1 VQWSTVN
8 VTDRVSVSEVLL
20 AVAAHGLAGTTRTL
34 PGAPLPDG
42 EWVPFFRAVLSE
54 RLTGLLAAAVE
65 SEDMPTTPSQRD
77 AVEDAHVQAMART
90 LVLERVMLET
100 VDTLSAQNID
110 VRLLKGS
117 AFAHLDYPDPA
128 LRPCGDVDLLLRGGQ
143 FDVAVRGLEAT
154 GLRRVQVEP
163 RPGFASRFGKGV
175 TLRSADGIEI
185 DLHRTLAH
193 GSYGFTVPL
202 DEVWQSASV
211 LRLAAT
217 DVAVLS
223 AEDRLLH
230 AAYHLL
236 LGARPI
242 RLLQLR
248 DVAEIALYGGLDA
261 GAVRR
266 RAALWRAEA
275 VLSLA
280 LRETWSQLEIADVT
294 ALSRWAELYRPS
306 ESERRQLAAYGRPG
320 NPYSIQALNSL
331 SYISGVG
338 SKIAFAG
345 SLVLPQREFL
355 EARGLDRRRWIVHGL
370 RATRRQL
377 RGGR

>member
-8 VTDRVSVSEVLL
+8 VADDASVGEVLL
-20 AVAAHGLAGTTRTL
+20 AVAAYGLAGTTRTL
-34 PGAPLPDG
+34 PAKPLPD
-42 EWVPFFRAVLSE
+42 EAWELFFHTALSE
-54 RLTGLLAAAVE
+54 RLIGLLAAAVE
-65 SEDMPTTPSQRD
+65 GEAMPVTGGQRD

-90 LVLERVMLET
+90 LVLERVMLDT
-100 VDTLSAQNID
+100 VEILRVERID

-128 LRPCGDVDLLLRGGQ
+128 LRPCGDVDLLVRGGQ
-143 FDVAVRGLEAT
+143 FDVAVRRLEAA
-154 GLRRVQVEP
+154 GLHRVQVEP
-163 RPGFASRFGKGV
+163 RRGFASRFGKGV

-202 DEVWQSASV
+202 DEMWRSPSV

-236 LGARPI
+236 LGAPPI
-242 RLLQLR
+242 RLLHLR
-248 DVAEIALYGGLDA
+248 DVAEMALYGGLDA
-261 GAVRR
+261 SAVRR

-306 ESERRQLAAYGRPG
+306 ESEKRQLAAYGRPG
-320 NPYSIQALNSL
+320 NPYSVQALKAL
-331 SYISGVG
+331 SYVPGVG
-338 SKIAFAG
+338 GKIAFAG

-355 EARGLDRRRWIVHGL
+355 EARGLDRRRWIVHGM
-370 RATRRQL
+370 RATKRQL
-377 RGGR
+377 RGRR